1 LAAYGNRGTIV
12 EIDGASFLV
21 PVCAVSP
28 NYFPFMG
35 VKAEVG
41 RTFAEESGAADAPL
55 VVVISHR
62 FWQRRLGG
70 DPAVAGKVVR
80 LNKKACTILGVVPR
94 GFRGTNL
101 QETPDFWLPMRV
113 WVQTSREEQSDR
125 GNRWLE
131 VIGRLR
137 KESSIGQAQAEMET
151 IGHQLAVAYPETNR
165 NTTMTVILESKTRSH
180 WAKVMGTI
188 LLAVAGVVL
197 LVACVNISNLLLA
210 RAEGRQREIAVRLAL
225 GASPFKIVQQL
236 LTESLLLAVI
246 GGGMALL
253 LAAWIIHLLPKL
265 QTSTLFA
272 PDLDIRL
279 DARVIGFTL
288 VISLLSILG
297 FALVPALRTARMDL
311 NATFKQY
318 SLSATRRFRGWTLGN
333 LLVVSQLAL
342 SLMLLVGAGLLA
354 RTFWNVRQIRPG
366 FQSENRLLLWM
377 IPAILGYN
385 EDQILSFYRSLLA
398 RVQEVPGVRQVSLV
412 QRPPLYP
419 TEGGQ
424 SFAVKI
430 PGYEMPPGA
439 EPLQI
444 QYTIVWPNYFETMG
458 TPILRGRTFSG
469 LETRNGQGSILIN
482 ETMARRFWPNQ
493 DPVGKHIQVLN
504 KDCEILGV
512 AQDGKYVTL
521 REEPT
526 PYMFLSIP
534 QFLSGD
540 MTLLVRTAVD
550 PHNLVH
556 PIEQELQSLARDL
569 PAPEVSTLEE
579 EWQRALRDEG
589 LAAIL
594 VGCLSALTIFLATV
608 GLYGLMSF
616 SVKRRTQEIGIRMA
630 LGALPGQ
637 VLQMV
642 LRQGLILIVI
652 GIGLGLAGALSLTRF
667 LSSQLFGIAPTDP
680 LTFAGVSLLL
690 AGIALLECYVPA
702 RRATKVDPI
711 VALRC
716 E

>member
-1 LAAYGNRGTIV
+1 
-12 EIDGASFLV
+12 
-21 PVCAVSP
+21 
-28 NYFPFMG
+28 MG

>member
-1 LAAYGNRGTIV
+1 
-12 EIDGASFLV
+12 
-21 PVCAVSP
+21 
-28 NYFPFMG
+28 
-35 VKAEVG
+35 
-41 RTFAEESGAADAPL
+41 
-55 VVVISHR
+55 
-62 FWQRRLGG
+62 
-70 DPAVAGKVVR
+70 
-80 LNKKACTILGVVPR
+80 
-94 GFRGTNL
+94 
-101 QETPDFWLPMRV
+101 
-113 WVQTSREEQSDR
+113 
-125 GNRWLE
+125 
-131 VIGRLR
+131 
-137 KESSIGQAQAEMET
+137 
-151 IGHQLAVAYPETNR
+151 
-165 NTTMTVILESKTRSH
+165 
-180 WAKVMGTI
+180 
-188 LLAVAGVVL
+188 
-197 LVACVNISNLLLA
+197 
-210 RAEGRQREIAVRLAL
+210 
-225 GASPFKIVQQL
+225 
-236 LTESLLLAVI
+236 
-246 GGGMALL
+246 
-253 LAAWIIHLLPKL
+253 
-265 QTSTLFA
+265 
-272 PDLDIRL
+272 
-279 DARVIGFTL
+279 
-288 VISLLSILG
+288 
-297 FALVPALRTARMDL
+297 
-311 NATFKQY
+311 
-318 SLSATRRFRGWTLGN
+318 
-333 LLVVSQLAL
+333 
-342 SLMLLVGAGLLA
+342 
-354 RTFWNVRQIRPG
+354 
-366 FQSENRLLLWM
+366 
-377 IPAILGYN
+377 
-385 EDQILSFYRSLLA
+385 
-398 RVQEVPGVRQVSLV
+398 
-412 QRPPLYP
+412 
-419 TEGGQ
+419 
-424 SFAVKI
+424 
-430 PGYEMPPGA
+430 MPPGA